1 MQARFLIRHASPPD
15 DALLPPHVK
24 CHQANLEFLP
34 LSDRSELRCRKAGKI
49 FALSGLRGIPASAPL
64 TFDPKMPSKNV
75 VDQHY

>member
-49 FALSGLRGIPASAPL
+49 FALSGCAEYQPALPL
-64 TFDPKMPSKNV
+64 TFDPKVSSKNV